1 MSRDEGR
8 DSQLELLK
16 VNDFVDG
23 VVGVVWLMGN
33 VWIVWPFK
41 SGHIVLGGG
50 FGDLAG
56 IYLWFGFFQRWS
68 CHFLVVTALSAIPY
82 PIARI

>member
-41 SGHIVLGGG
+41 SGVLGGG
-50 FGDLAG
+50 IGIWLGSIDGLAFVSKG
-56 IYLWFGFFQRWS
+56 LVIFWYLRLCQQF
-68 CHFLVVTALSAIPY
+68 HIPLLGY
-82 PIARI
+82 RI